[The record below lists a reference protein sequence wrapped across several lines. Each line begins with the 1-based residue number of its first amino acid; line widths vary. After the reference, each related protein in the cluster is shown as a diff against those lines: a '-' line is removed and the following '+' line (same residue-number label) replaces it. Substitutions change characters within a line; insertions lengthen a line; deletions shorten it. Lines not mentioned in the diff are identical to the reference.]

1 MKKIEINVE
10 TGEVTEITMTKAQ
23 ITALEDA
30 TAKEEAQIKAK
41 IDAKTALLAKLGI
54 TEDEAKLLLS

>member
-23 ITALEDA
+23 ITALESQ
-30 TAKEEAQIKAK
+30 TAKEEAEKQAK

-54 TEDEAKLLLS
+54 SQSEAALLLS

>member
-10 TGEVTEITMTKAQ
+10 TGEVTEITMTKAE
-23 ITALEDA
+23 ITALETA
-30 TAKEEAQIKAK
+30 TAKEEAEKQAK

-54 TEDEAKLLLS
+54 SEAESKLFLS